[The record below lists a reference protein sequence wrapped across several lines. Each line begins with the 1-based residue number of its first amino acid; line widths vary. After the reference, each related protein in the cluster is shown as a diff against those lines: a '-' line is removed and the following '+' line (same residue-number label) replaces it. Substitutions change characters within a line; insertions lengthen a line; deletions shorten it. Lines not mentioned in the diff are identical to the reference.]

1 MLRISILRAA
11 SPAQENFRDLPTGRN
26 RKLEG
31 HPARQEN
38 LRKGHSDFGLQENF
52 RDSHSRRN
60 RKLEFRDGIP
70 NDGLT
75 FSIFLPSGT
84 PGKFG
89 RMVFKFPNS
98 MVKFQT
104 SVPRIS
110 IWRAASPAQE
120 NFRDLPTGR
129 HRKLEGHPA
138 RQENLRKGHSDFGL
152 HDGIPNKH
160 CLDENFASCIPR
172 SGKFPRLAQQEES
185 KVGIP

>member
-1 MLRISILRAA
+1 MEFHGKIPSKHCLESIWRAA
-11 SPAQENFRDLPTGRN
+11 LSNQENVRDLHNKRN
-26 RKLEG
+26 RM
-31 HPARQEN
+31 
-38 LRKGHSDFGLQENF
+38 
-52 RDSHSRRN
+52 
-60 RKLEFRDGIP
+60 LEFHDGIP
-70 NDGLT
+70 DEGLT

-129 HRKLEGHPA
+129 NRKLEGHPA

-160 CLDENFASCIPR
+160 CLDENFTCCIPR
-172 SGKFPRLAQQEES
+172 SSKFPRLSLQEES

>member
-1 MLRISILRAA
+1 MKTSRAA
-11 SPAQENFRDLPTGRN
+11 SPAQV
-26 RKLEG
+26 
-31 HPARQEN
+31 
-38 LRKGHSDFGLQENF
+38 NF

-98 MVKFQT
+98 MVKFQA

-129 HRKLEGHPA
+129 HPKLEGHPA

-160 CLDENFASCIPR
+160 CLDANFTCCIPR
-172 SGKFPRLAQQEES
+172 SGKFPRLALQEES

>member
-1 MLRISILRAA
+1 MLDIFYLSTIRTARKIRKNGFPISDSMVKFQTNMPRNSIWHAA
-11 SPAQENFRDLPTGRN
+11 SPAQENFRDLPTGRHP
-26 RKLEG
+26 KLEG

-60 RKLEFRDGIP
+60 RRLEFHDGIP
-70 NDGLT
+70 NEGLT

-98 MVKFQT
+98 MVKFQA

-129 HRKLEGHPA
+129 NRKLEAIRRA
-138 RQENLRKGHSDFGL
+138 RK
-152 HDGIPNKH
+152 I
-160 CLDENFASCIPR
+160 
-172 SGKFPRLAQQEES
+172 
-185 KVGIP
+185 